1 MGFIQ
6 LLLQKRH
13 EGKQNLQKAISCWLP
28 DEKIMILSRSAD
40 GLAILRRTGSQK
52 QRSIKHRDIR
62 PHLLAEVADY
72 TPDAEVITYWA
83 CESSSNTTNLHL
95 DGTKLGARNPDKFFN
110 ILLRPLVKSQN
121 KC

>member
-6 LLLQKRH
+6 LLFQKRH

-28 DEKIMILSRSAD
+28 DEKVMILSRSTD

-52 QRSIKHRDIR
+52 QRSVKHRDIR

-83 CESSSNTTNLHL
+83 CWSSNNTANSHL
-95 DGTKLGARNPDKFFN
+95 GDTKLGARNPDRSFST
-110 ILLRPLVKSQN
+110 LYPTL
-121 KC
+121 